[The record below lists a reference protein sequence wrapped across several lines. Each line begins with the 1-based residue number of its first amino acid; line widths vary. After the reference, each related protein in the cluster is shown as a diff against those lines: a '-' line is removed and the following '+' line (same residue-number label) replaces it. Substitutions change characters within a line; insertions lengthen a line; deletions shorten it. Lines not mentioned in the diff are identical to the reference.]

1 MVERVELQEEEELC
15 SVQMEGF
22 KEGGSNSSLSR
33 KEFRV
38 RFESAQTKHK

>member
-1 MVERVELQEEEELC
+1 MVERVELQEEELC

-22 KEGGSNSSLSR
+22 KEDGSDSSLSR

-38 RFESAQTKHK
+38 RFESAQTKQK